1 MFKHILVP
9 VDGSNTGLV
18 AVGKAVD
25 LAKVFD
31 SAITLVH
38 VIDQYPFVG
47 VGTDYAFGQTEYISA
62 ATANANNALAAAEE
76 AVAAAG
82 LRAQRLVI
90 EGHVM
95 EDGILQAAKTAHA
108 DLIVMGSHGRHGIE
122 KLLLGSVTQRVLSHT
137 TLPVLVVRG

>member
-9 VDGSNTGLV
+9 VDGSGTGLAAV
-18 AVGKAVD
+18 AKAVE

-31 SAITLVH
+31 SWITLVH

-47 VGTDYAFGQTEYISA
+47 VGTDYAFGQNEYLNA
-62 ATANANNALAAAEE
+62 ATVNANHALETAETL
-76 AVAAAG
+76 VTAAG
-82 LRAQRLVI
+82 LRCTRQVV

-95 EDGILQAAKTAHA
+95 EDGILRAAKAANA